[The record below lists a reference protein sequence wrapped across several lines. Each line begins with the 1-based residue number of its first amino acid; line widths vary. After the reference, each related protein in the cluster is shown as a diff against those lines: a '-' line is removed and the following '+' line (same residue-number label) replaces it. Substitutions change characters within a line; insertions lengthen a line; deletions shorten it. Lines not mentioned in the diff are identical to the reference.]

1 MPARMSTDGYR
12 SRRGLKAAVRKLGDR
27 LASVR
32 SIRASDPTHDRS
44 NDTTTIQNKYTSIVN
59 DRDPVSSRFVLVVSV
74 FAGLLAGFIELF
86 IDIFKKH
93 FYNIYLIMGKHYIWM
108 VPAGTLF
115 TTLSVGLI
123 VAAIARL
130 RPRLVSR
137 AWALWVIVSF
147 AILGPISTAP
157 MRFLACVFLS
167 IGLGR
172 RIASR
177 IARRGDRF
185 EAFAL
190 GASIRMIG
198 ALLILIA
205 FAFGEPA
212 WRTAIG
218 RAHRRANDSKQPN
231 VLFIVMDTVRA
242 KNLSLYGY
250 RRKTT
255 PELER
260 YARTGAKFENALATA
275 PWTTPSHA
283 SMFTGLWPTYTLAG
297 WRKPL
302 ERSKTTLAEA
312 LNQNGRR
319 TAGFVA
325 NTINCGHETG
335 LDRGFERYEDYP
347 VSYSEILRS
356 TSLYKRFVEFMRKRL
371 DMPECLRLPAEY
383 AKYEGIFP
391 WDYKNAERINRDFL
405 DWERSGDDRPFFAF
419 LNYFDAHH
427 PYLTPSGF
435 DRRFGTNPKTRK
447 EKRLLLGWWEIK
459 KDELSREKINFALD
473 SYDDCIAYMDEQI
486 GVLLDELD
494 RRGVLENTW
503 VIVTSDHGEHWGE
516 HGLFGH
522 AASLHREEIH
532 VPLLVLAPRS
542 RDVPAQNAVARGTDA
557 QGSSSRATR
566 IESRSGERSR
576 SATGTTITRPVTL
589 RDLPATIVDLIGLG
603 DAARFPG
610 GSLAGLVTGENPH
623 PPRDARP
630 ILSELHHPP
639 DSPANHGESP
649 VFMHGQ
655 IQSII
660 KNTYH
665 YMKFGD
671 GREELYDLSRDPG
684 ELTDLSKQGDH
695 KRVLADCRASLD
707 RGLRGGSSD
716 VPSEVDRSIA
726 DRDERGLQR

>member
-1 MPARMSTDGYR
+1 MRARMSTDRRR
-12 SRRGLKAAVRKLGDR
+12 SRNGLFAAFHTLREC
-27 LASVR
+27 AESFR
-32 SIRASDPTHDRS
+32 SIPEFGAPSDRTTDITTDSDINIDSKSDRA
-44 NDTTTIQNKYTSIVN
+44 
-59 DRDPVSSRFVLVVSV
+59 PVSARFVLVAAV
-74 FAGLLAGFIELF
+74 FAGLCAGYIELF
-86 IDIFKKH
+86 VDIYKKH
-93 FYNIYLIMGKHYIWM
+93 YHNIYLVMGKHYIWM

-115 TTLSVGLI
+115 TTFAAGLI
-123 VAAIARL
+123 VAGFVRV

-137 AWALWVIVSF
+137 EGALWVIVSF

-157 MRFLACVFLS
+157 MRFLACVCLA

-172 RIASR
+172 RIASS
-177 IARRGDRF
+177 IERRGAWF
-185 EAFAL
+185 ECFAFK
-190 GASIRMIG
+190 ASIRMIG

-205 FAFGEPA
+205 FAFGRPA
-212 WRTAIG
+212 WIG
-218 RAHRRANDSKQPN
+218 ALGRSNRLVDDAKRPN
-231 VLFIVMDTVRA
+231 VLLIVMDTVRA

-250 RRKTT
+250 HRKTT

-283 SMFTGLWPTYTLAG
+283 SMFTGLWPTDTLAG

-335 LDRGFERYEDYP
+335 LDRGFEHYEDYP
-347 VSYSEILRS
+347 VSASEILRS
-356 TSLYKRFVEFMRKRL
+356 TSLYKRLVEFTRKRL
-371 DMPECLRLPAEY
+371 LMPKCLSLPAEY
-383 AKYEGIFP
+383 AKYEGVFP

-427 PYLTPSGF
+427 PYLTPSDF
-435 DRRFGTNPKTRK
+435 DRRFGSNPKTKK

-459 KDELSREKINFALD
+459 KDELSREKIEFALD

-486 GVLLDELD
+486 GALLDELD
-494 RRGVLENTW
+494 RRGVLENTL
-503 VIVTSDHGEHWGE
+503 VIVTADHGEHWGE

-542 RDVPAQNAVARGTDA
+542 LVSAPKGLKAQTEGA
-557 QGSSSRATR
+557 GSRLS
-566 IESRSGERSR
+566 ERTR
-576 SATGTTITRPVTL
+576 SATGTTIARPVTL

-649 VFMHGQ
+649 VFVHGQ

-660 KNTYH
+660 KNTFH

-671 GREELYDLSRDPG
+671 GREELYDLARDPD
-684 ELTDLSKQGDH
+684 ELTDLASRDVY

-707 RGLRGGSSD
+707 RGLRGGSGD
-716 VPSEVDRSIA
+716 VPREVDRSIA
-726 DRDERGLQR
+726 DRDERGLR